1 LQRESFFAVKVQSLI
16 PFRHSFCY
24 IYYFM
29 KINMKTLF
37 LLPVPQLIKL
47 MIFCGLVQIGAYYFV
62 GAMASPGNYVAM
74 PQPDTILYCQAARQ
88 ISLGQPFIF
97 TPGDKPSTGTTSH
110 LYPFLLAIP
119 YMLGATGDN
128 LLTAGFALNA
138 AFYLIFLICWALIAT
153 RLCETPLSRGVA
165 CLLLALNGQ
174 AAIGALSQTDTG
186 LFMAVSAGLFATLL
200 TQRTKTFACLLVLA
214 PWCRPEGGIL
224 ALLFPI
230 LLISRRLFWRETSSK
245 AEWAIAAAGTLSTMG
260 VPLFNIWLTGD
271 AQFHSILY
279 KGYFKQFDLIPAL
292 FLSAKDAI
300 RMLRELFLG
309 TPEAPPREFFFLPLF
324 GAIFGWI
331 GIWHRHWLK
340 PGAWKELWWISAA
353 LAGLGAVATSEWQN
367 TNVDR
372 YLAWIFPIW
381 LLYAAEGATWL
392 TRHFHTVS
400 RFTSLPVWA
409 LVGFQFIA
417 SCWMLCC
424 FEYNSHVSNQEY
436 DSLKTV
442 DTLLPKEA
450 TIGSFVCPA
459 YAIPGRRIMHLPGI
473 YSPDFLVSPMDLF
486 ANLDKIKHEKE
497 LRFDYWLLD
506 PGMASWL
513 DQKTNVFYTTKTP
526 ITLDSIFIAKA
537 EWSALNLSLNPLE
550 ASSRQAIAQWREI
563 ERIDIGYL
571 KDEKRCRYSEFS
583 RFYRAFY
590 HPFLLTGKTGTN
602 TLADVGR
609 AILGSESMT
618 LHVTPNQPLLVI
630 LRTTGTTATRLRNG
644 ASQGSYTFS
653 FNSPLKLRIHIDEKE
668 AGYFEIPIKEEKDVF
683 SEIVFELPA
692 KAMTQPNPRITIYG
706 DHASFAYWFYQPL
719 KTAP

>member
-1 LQRESFFAVKVQSLI
+1 
-16 PFRHSFCY
+16 
-24 IYYFM
+24 M
-29 KINMKTLF
+29 KLSMNALF

-119 YMLGATGDN
+119 YALGATGDN

-138 AFYLIFLICWALIAT
+138 VLYLIFLVCWALIVI

-174 AAIGALSQTDTG
+174 AAIGALGQTDTG

-200 TQRTKTFACLLVLA
+200 TGRTKTFACLLVLA
-214 PWCRPEGGIL
+214 PWCRPEGSVL
-224 ALLFPI
+224 AILFPVM
-230 LLISRRLFWRETSSK
+230 LICRRLFWREPSSK
-245 AEWAIAAAGTLSTMG
+245 AEWITAVAGTLSAMG

-279 KGYFKQFDLIPAL
+279 KGYFKQFDLLPAI
-292 FLSAKDAI
+292 FLSSKDAI

-331 GIWHRHWLK
+331 GIWRRHWLK
-340 PGAWKELWWISAA
+340 PGVWKELWWIFAGLAA
-353 LAGLGAVATSEWQN
+353 LGAVATSGWQN

-372 YLAWIFPIW
+372 YLAWIFPLW

-392 TRHFHTVS
+392 TRHFHAVS

-409 LVGFQFIA
+409 LVGFQLLTA
-417 SCWMLCC
+417 CWMLCC

-436 DSLKTV
+436 ESLKAIN
-442 DTLLPKEA
+442 TLLPKEA
-450 TIGSFVCPA
+450 TIGSFVGPA
-459 YAIPGRRIMHLPGI
+459 YAIPGRRIMHIPGI
-473 YSPDFLVSPMDLF
+473 YSPDFLVPEMDLF
-486 ANLDKIKHEKE
+486 ANLDKIKHEPA

-513 DQKTNVFYTTKTP
+513 EQKTNLFYKTKIP
-526 ITLDSIFIAKA
+526 LTLDSTFIAKA
-537 EWSALNLSLNPLE
+537 DWAALDLSLNPLE
-550 ASSRQAIAQWREI
+550 ASSHQAVAQWREI
-563 ERIDIGYL
+563 DRIDIGYI
-571 KDEKRCRYSEFS
+571 KDEKRCHYSAFS
-583 RFYRAFY
+583 RFYRALY
-590 HPFLLTGKTGTN
+590 HPFLLTGKSGTN
-602 TLADVGR
+602 TLTDVGR
-609 AILGSESMT
+609 SILGSESLT
-618 LHVTPNQPLLVI
+618 LHITPNQPLRVI

-644 ASQGSYTFS
+644 ASQGAYTFS
-653 FNSPLKLRIHIDEKE
+653 FNSPLKLRIHIDDKE
-668 AGYFEIPIKEEKDVF
+668 AGYYEIPIKEEKDVF
-683 SEIVFELPA
+683 SEIVFTLPA
-692 KAMTQPNPRITIYG
+692 ETITHPNPRITIYG

-719 KTAP
+719 QPTP